1 MTKTRVAILGGG
13 VAALSAAYQM
23 SKTEALRTQ
32 YDITIYQMG
41 WRLGGKGATGRDE
54 QGRILEHGLHI
65 WFGDYTNAFRMT
77 KDVYAAW
84 NPGPDNALQ
93 TWQDALKPHDF
104 TPLGVGSA
112 DGQPIYWPLTWSRL
126 GGEVG
131 EEHLLPTPLEAV
143 ESLVGLMVDVIRHW
157 DEFHSL
163 IVNGKFVEGQ
173 RVEGLSIDEAE
184 LPGLF
189 GRYGHALRQWAS
201 DQIEHIE
208 RAAGLAAGAAL
219 HGAAEVAET
228 AKRWIATVRT
238 ADASET
244 DRNSHLDGIADLLH
258 KLDALV
264 AEKIAS
270 EKARISVISDWLT
283 FAIPLARGVIRDFI
297 IAGKSANEVDEEE
310 FTDWLA
316 RHGGNREKLEHCS
329 TLRTV
334 YDACM
339 QFRDGDSHLPDY
351 GAGIGAQLCMRVM
364 VTCKEAVV
372 WLMQAGMGEVIVTP
386 LYQVLQDRG
395 VKVEFFRRTERLEL
409 SADKSEVA
417 RIHLARQVDLV
428 PGVERYDPLIV
439 VPVEGGSKHLLCWP
453 AQPKWDQIVD
463 GRAKAAV
470 LDEYRSSLES
480 HWCPVPPVGIDVLEQ
495 GRDFDVAI
503 LAISVGAFKKMNDE
517 PSLAQE
523 LIDASPAFAA
533 MTEHFGLVP
542 SQVMQLWCGP
552 DLHGLGWE
560 PDRPA
565 AVTGPE
571 PYSVWADM
579 SQTLK
584 YEPWFTEPGKPPGSV
599 HYLCAVWGTEMFK
612 QPSTNLA
619 VPQAAHQE
627 VTANSLAWTNR
638 YAPHMWPAA
647 VTGDGNFDYDVLYD
661 PKGGKGAERF
671 VAQFIRANVD
681 PTECLPASRAGT
693 TKYRLRADESGF
705 RNLILAGCWINSGFN
720 TSCVETAT
728 MSGMQAARAICGEPV
743 RVPGEF
749 FMQGKRP

>member
-1 MTKTRVAILGGG
+1 MTKTKIAILGGG

-23 SKTEALRTQ
+23 SKTAELRAK

-84 NPGPDNALQ
+84 KPAADNALQ

-104 TPLGVGSA
+104 TPLGMGRA
-112 DGQPIYWPLTWSRL
+112 EGQPIYWPLTWSRL
-126 GGEVG
+126 AGEVG
-131 EEHLLPTPLEAV
+131 EENLLPTPIEAL
-143 ESLVGLMVDVIRHW
+143 ESLIGLIVDVIRHW

-163 IVNGKFVEGQ
+163 VVDGKFVHGKDV
-173 RVEGLSIDEAE
+173 RGLSIEEPD

-189 GRYGHALRQWAS
+189 TRYGQALRRWAG
-201 DQIEHIE
+201 DKVEHIE
-208 RAAGLAAGAAL
+208 RAASLAGGAAL
-219 HGAAEVAET
+219 RGAAELAET
-228 AKRWIATVRT
+228 ARHWVSAIRDADG
-238 ADASET
+238 DASDAE
-244 DRNSHLDGIADLLH
+244 RHSHLDDVAALLR

-264 AEKIAS
+264 ADKTEM
-270 EKARISVISDWLT
+270 SVVGDWMT
-283 FAIPLARGVIRDFI
+283 FAIPLARGVIRDFL
-297 IAGKSANEVDEEE
+297 IAGRSANEIDEEE

-316 RHGGNREKLEHCS
+316 RHGGDIEKLKRCA

-339 QFRDGDSHLPDY
+339 QFRDGDWRQPDY
-351 GAGIGAQLCMRVM
+351 GAGIAAQLCMRVM

-372 WLMQAGMGEVIVTP
+372 WLMQAGMGEVIITP
-386 LYQVLQDRG
+386 IYQVLLDRG

-409 SADKSEVA
+409 SPDKTAVA
-417 RIHLARQVDLV
+417 RIHLARQADLA
-428 PGVERYDPLIV
+428 PGIAAYDPLIKV
-439 VPVEGGSKHLLCWP
+439 AVEDGTKTLLCWP
-453 AQPKWDQIVD
+453 SQPKWDQIEG
-463 GRAKAAV
+463 GRAMQAELAK
-470 LDEYRSSLES
+470 YRSSLES
-480 HWCPVPPVGIDVLEQ
+480 HWCPVPPVAIDVLEQ
-495 GRDFDVAI
+495 GRDFDIAV

-517 PSLAQE
+517 ASLAQE

-533 MTEHFGLVP
+533 MTEHFSLVP
-542 SQVMQLWCGP
+542 SQAMQLWCGP

-560 PDRPA
+560 PGRPA

-584 YEPWFTEPGKPPGSV
+584 YEPWDQKGGKPPGSV
-599 HYLCAVWGTEMFK
+599 HYLCAVWATELFK
-612 QPSTNLA
+612 QPSTDLG
-619 VPQAAHQE
+619 VPKAAHDN
-627 VTANSLAWTNR
+627 VTAQSLAWTDR
-638 YAPHMWPAA
+638 YAPHFWPAA
-647 VTGDGNFDYDVLYD
+647 VTGDGRFDYDVLYD
-661 PKGGKGAERF
+661 PRGGKGPERF

-681 PTECLPASRAGT
+681 PTECLPASRAGS

-728 MSGMQAARAICGEPV
+728 MSGMQAARAICGQPV
-743 RVPGEF
+743 DVPGEF